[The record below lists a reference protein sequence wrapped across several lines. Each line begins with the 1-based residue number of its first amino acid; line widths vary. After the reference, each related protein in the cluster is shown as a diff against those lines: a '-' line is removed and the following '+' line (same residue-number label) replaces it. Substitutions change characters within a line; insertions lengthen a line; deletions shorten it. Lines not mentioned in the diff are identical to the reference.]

1 MTAATVIS
9 AGMTFAVFVV
19 VVAGGI
25 LVLYKSFCK
34 ESLYSFIGISHIAAV
49 ESDTSLLHSHLS
61 ASADA
66 SADKNVSLSVPE
78 KACKSTVS
86 GAVRVNYLLVYY
98 LSVGD
103 IVELELLCPAE
114 MLEDLSVFI
123 GYCYP
128 HDTKS
133 FPCDLL

>member
-1 MTAATVIS
+1 MIS
-9 AGMTFAVFVV
+9 AGMTFAVFVIV
-19 VVAGGI
+19 MIAGRV
-25 LVLYKSFCK
+25 LVLNKCLCK
-34 ESLYSFIGISHIAAV
+34 ESRNCLVSASHITAV
-49 ESDTSLLHSHLS
+49 KSDASFLHSHLC